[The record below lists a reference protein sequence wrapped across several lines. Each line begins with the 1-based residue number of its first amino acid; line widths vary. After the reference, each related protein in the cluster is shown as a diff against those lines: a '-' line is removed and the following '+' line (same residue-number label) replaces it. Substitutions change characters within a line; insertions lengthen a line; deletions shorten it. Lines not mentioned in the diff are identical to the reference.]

1 MIRDDNFKKY
11 LDNGNRVKIICGAGN
26 KDLVGITNLCAL
38 YSAAGVCLFDVNAS
52 KEAVKA
58 AKKGFE
64 YSGKDKDCF
73 LCVSVGTK
81 NDPHFT
87 KYKINSRC
95 TNCGKCANLC
105 AQSAV
110 SKSGAM
116 LIINADKCIGCGI
129 CASECEYNAIDSYS
143 VATEFERVIPP
154 LIELGIN
161 CLEYHIISDSFQNI
175 MTGFE
180 QITKLWDGP
189 ISICLDRSEFG
200 NIKIKNILTEM
211 KNNCNNLFIV
221 QADGSPMTGGNEDY
235 KSTLQA
241 VAMAEIIEKYNI
253 TPYIFMSGGTNSKTK
268 ELADLCKINYTGL
281 AFGSYARKI
290 VKQYIDDENLL
301 KNPKLFEEALKKAQ
315 TFIDML

>member
-1 MIRDDNFKKY
+1 MVRNDKFKKF
-11 LDNGNRVKIICGAGN
+11 LNGGNCFKIICGAGN

-38 YSAAGVCLFDVNAS
+38 YSAAGVRFFDVNS
-52 KEAVKA
+52 SNEAVRA

-64 YSGKDKDCF
+64 YSGRDKDCF
-73 LCVSVGTK
+73 ICVSVGTK

-110 SKSGAM
+110 FQSGATFT
-116 LIINADKCIGCGI
+116 ISSDKCIGCGI
-129 CASECEYNAIDSYS
+129 CANECKYKAIDRYS
-143 VATEFERVIPP
+143 VATEFEQVIPS
-154 LIELGIN
+154 LTELGID
-161 CLEYHIISDSFQNI
+161 CIEYHIISSNFQDI

-180 QITKLWDGP
+180 QITKLWKGP
-189 ISICLDRSEFG
+189 LSICLDRSEFG
-200 NIKIKNILTEM
+200 NIEIKNILTEM
-211 KNNCNNLFIV
+211 KNNCSNLFIV
-221 QADGSPMTGGNEDY
+221 QADGSPMTGGKEDY

-241 VAMAEIIEKYNI
+241 VAMAEIIEKYDI